1 MYVAKPAKKN
11 GGIAGAARS
20 WATEPPRRD
29 LTVGAEHAGSRN
41 NGAMSSR
48 KDPWRRKW
56 PQRHLLAVTTRIQ
69 RRGLRSILE
78 QYLRVSRKR

>member
-11 GGIAGAARS
+11 GGIAGAERS

-29 LTVGAEHAGSRN
+29 LTVGAEHAGSRK

-48 KDPWRRKW
+48 KDPGRQMW
-56 PQRHLLAVTTRIQ
+56 PQRHVVL
-69 RRGLRSILE
+69 
-78 QYLRVSRKR
+78 

>member
-56 PQRHLLAVTTRIQ
+56 PQRHFVAVTTRIQ
-69 RRGLRSILE
+69 RRGPYQALIEKVRE
-78 QYLRVSRKR
+78 

>member
-41 NGAMSSR
+41 NGARAPERIVGGKCGRSGIF
-48 KDPWRRKW
+48 
-56 PQRHLLAVTTRIQ
+56 LL
-69 RRGLRSILE
+69 
-78 QYLRVSRKR
+78 

>member
-56 PQRHLLAVTTRIQ
+56 PQRHFLAVATRIQ
-69 RRGLRSILE
+69 RRGPYQALIEKVRE
-78 QYLRVSRKR
+78 